1 MCSKMMEIKSA
12 NRTGG
17 RLLVSLLGAVM
28 CAGTLLAADQS
39 LTWTT
44 GDTPRSLGANG
55 ELAFT
60 YDANNKV
67 QTLSATTAAGDT
79 ITLSGDAIDFAAD
92 AVVTLSGPGNFVVE
106 NTLTGVNGLT
116 ITNAQDAALLDFND
130 PTLLNTGANAAFKT
144 VFPGCNL
151 DDITILY
158 ANQNKFDGK
167 THDGVTYSGL
177 GNPQINYPHVVR
189 RMTKDG
195 VKWLTCQMQACYIS
209 GNKWITKTALLE
221 LKQSGADIVGRTV
234 GGYYPWAKLEGE
246 DMLNLYQLW
255 RSNPDTNINTE
266 VLSGGYR
273 IGRLQGTWSGAPGV
287 SLRGNLSGLGGALTV
302 AKGAKADML
311 GVTAPPPSFFVAGQF
326 VVKDA
331 NVTLDGTMGG
341 DCNGALVL
349 EATQTGSYTVT
360 LPNTHLNRM
369 RAAMGQNGRTNGA
382 TENNVDVCGRLVIK
396 GDSVAGKTMTCKA
409 NSWSAFPT
417 NGIVEVRD
425 GGVLDLTGLASR
437 RPNAGGNAGPNAG
450 SWQNDTATIRV
461 YKGGIIKHNNNWT
474 TLNEQKIEL
483 RGGTFESQRASGS
496 VTFSYQNNMLFED
509 GGALTSK
516 GGTYWSGNSSAPVW
530 KVRGTSPSSMEDPLQ
545 ILGTGNNTALRVMT
559 LDVADVTG
567 DDQPDFIFK
576 QEITRYASFLK
587 AGINKTGIGTALL
600 MGVFDLNNGFQVSC
614 GTLML
619 GISNGWTGGAL
630 TMQGGTFAVSN
641 NTVNALPM
649 LKVGNRGGKIR
660 LGEGATLSFDD
671 SSSQDAEWMT
681 NIVVE
686 CFREGALRFG
696 DSADALTERQQNFL
710 RTSEGRK
717 LHLLSNGY
725 VTAIRG
731 FEMVIR

>member
-1 MCSKMMEIKSA
+1 MRNRMVEIKVASRA
-12 NRTGG
+12 GG
-17 RLLVSLLGAVM
+17 KLLVSLLGAVM
-28 CAGTLLAADQS
+28 CSGMLLAADQS
-39 LTWTT
+39 LTWTA
-44 GDTPRSLGANG
+44 GATPATLGAGG

-60 YDANNKV
+60 YDANDKV
-67 QTLSATTAAGDT
+67 QSLFATVAAGDT
-79 ITLSGDAIDFAAD
+79 ITLSGEAIDFAAD

-106 NTLTGVNGLT
+106 NTLTGVNGLVV
-116 ITNAQDAALLDFND
+116 TNAQNAALLDFID
-130 PTLLNTGANAAFKT
+130 PTLLNSGASAAFKT
-144 VFPGCNL
+144 VFPGCNI

-158 ANQNKFDGK
+158 ANQYLFDGK
-167 THDGVTYSGL
+167 VHDGITYAGV

-189 RMTKDG
+189 RMTQDG
-195 VKWLTCQMQACYIS
+195 VKWLTCQMQAFYYS
-209 GNKWITKTALLE
+209 GGKPITKTALLE
-221 LKQSGADIVGRTV
+221 LKQSGADVVGRTV
-234 GGYYPWAKLEGE
+234 GGYYPWASVEGA
-246 DMLNLYQLW
+246 DMLNLYQQWL
-255 RSNPDTNINTE
+255 SNPDTNVNTQ
-266 VLSGGYR
+266 VFAGGYR
-273 IGRLQGTWSGAPGV
+273 IGHLMATWSGAPSV

-302 AKGAKADML
+302 AKGAKADIL
-311 GVTAPPPSFFVAGQF
+311 GATVAPPSISISGQFLVGDADLTIGGAVAG
-326 VVKDA
+326 DH
-331 NVTLDGTMGG
+331 
-341 DCNGALVL
+341 NGALVL
-349 EATQTGSYTVT
+349 QATKVGSYTVT
-360 LPNTHLNRM
+360 LSNTHANKM
-369 RAAMGQNGRTNGA
+369 VAALGRSGRTDGSKGEA
-382 TENNVDVCGRLVIK
+382 FIDICGRLVIR
-396 GDSVAGKTMTCKA
+396 GDSAAGKTMICKA
-409 NSWSAFPT
+409 QSWSAFPT

-425 GGVLDLTGLASR
+425 GGVLDLTGLTSR
-437 RPNAGGNAGPNAG
+437 GSPNGGGAR
-450 SWQNDTATIRV
+450 QNDSATIRV
-461 YKGGIIKHNNNWT
+461 YKGGLVKHNNNWT
-474 TLNEQKIEL
+474 TWNEQKIEL

-530 KVRGTSPSSMEDPLQ
+530 KVRGTSPSSMEAPLQ

>member
-1 MCSKMMEIKSA
+1 M
-12 NRTGG
+12 
-17 RLLVSLLGAVM
+17 V
-28 CAGTLLAADQS
+28 
-39 LTWTT
+39 
-44 GDTPRSLGANG
+44 
-55 ELAFT
+55 
-60 YDANNKV
+60 
-67 QTLSATTAAGDT
+67 
-79 ITLSGDAIDFAAD
+79 
-92 AVVTLSGPGNFVVE
+92 
-106 NTLTGVNGLT
+106 
-116 ITNAQDAALLDFND
+116 AAL
-130 PTLLNTGANAAFKT
+130 GR
-144 VFPGCNL
+144 
-151 DDITILY
+151 
-158 ANQNKFDGK
+158 
-167 THDGVTYSGL
+167 S
-177 GNPQINYPHVVR
+177 
-189 RMTKDG
+189 
-195 VKWLTCQMQACYIS
+195 
-209 GNKWITKTALLE
+209 
-221 LKQSGADIVGRTV
+221 GRTD
-234 GGYYPWAKLEGE
+234 GSKGE
-246 DMLNLYQLW
+246 AFID
-255 RSNPDTNINTE
+255 I
-266 VLSGGYR
+266 
-273 IGRLQGTWSGAPGV
+273 
-287 SLRGNLSGLGGALTV
+287 
-302 AKGAKADML
+302 
-311 GVTAPPPSFFVAGQF
+311 
-326 VVKDA
+326 
-331 NVTLDGTMGG
+331 
-341 DCNGALVL
+341 
-349 EATQTGSYTVT
+349 
-360 LPNTHLNRM
+360 
-369 RAAMGQNGRTNGA
+369 
-382 TENNVDVCGRLVIK
+382 CGRLVIR
-396 GDSVAGKTMTCKA
+396 GDSAAGKTMICKA
-409 NSWSAFPT
+409 QSWSAFPT

-425 GGVLDLTGLASR
+425 GGVLDLTGLTSR
-437 RPNAGGNAGPNAG
+437 GSPNGGGAR
-450 SWQNDTATIRV
+450 QNDSATIRV
-461 YKGGIIKHNNNWT
+461 YKGGLVKHNNNWT
-474 TLNEQKIEL
+474 TWNEQKIEL

-530 KVRGTSPSSMEDPLQ
+530 KVRGTSPSSMEAPLQ